1 MKMQRMI
8 RISLLLC
15 WMVSLWIAAIPVKA
29 EQTEATVEN
38 QTVETNPQE
47 EGVIQI
53 EDITGLNAEFE
64 ALEEESTL
72 IVEEVEQY
80 RKEAK
85 RKSIQKNIVIVL
97 TIVVFGAGIAT
108 GIREKKKN
116 NSALADKEEKRT
128 EEVTGGKN

>member
-1 MKMQRMI
+1 MQRVF
-8 RISLLLC
+8 RFSLLLC
-15 WMVSLWIAAIPVKA
+15 WMISILWIIVIPVKA

-64 ALEEESTL
+64 ALEEESAL

-97 TIVVFGAGIAT
+97 TIVVFGVGIAT

-116 NSALADKEEKRT
+116 NSVLTDKEEKRT
-128 EEVTGGKN
+128 EEVTGGKD